1 LAIQNRKITIIF
13 KKIPMN
19 FGVVLLS
26 LVLPFQVSI
35 FSAEKERASPFWAVH
50 VAIDTSRLIGLA
62 SMRGKEPIYN
72 LDPELLVRLP
82 IKEDRPKN
90 RRKQFIENY
99 VKTTAL
105 IVSR

>member
-1 LAIQNRKITIIF
+1 
-13 KKIPMN
+13 MN
-19 FGVVLLS
+19 FGVILVS

-35 FSAEKERASPFWAVH
+35 FSAEKERASPFWAVQ
-50 VAIDTSRLIGLA
+50 VAIDTSRLLGLA
-62 SMRGKEPIYN
+62 SMPSKEPIYN

-105 IVSR
+105 IASR

>member
-1 LAIQNRKITIIF
+1 
-13 KKIPMN
+13 MN
-19 FGVVLLS
+19 FGVILVS

-35 FSAEKERASPFWAVH
+35 FSAEKERASPFWAVQ
-50 VAIDTSRLIGLA
+50 VAIDTSRLLGLA
-62 SMRGKEPIYN
+62 SMPSKEPIYN

-99 VKTTAL
+99 VKSTAL
-105 IVSR
+105 IALR

>member
-1 LAIQNRKITIIF
+1 
-13 KKIPMN
+13 MN
-19 FGVVLLS
+19 FGVILVS

-35 FSAEKERASPFWAVH
+35 FSAEKERASPFWAVQ
-50 VAIDTSRLIGLA
+50 VAIDTSRLLGLA
-62 SMRGKEPIYN
+62 SMPGKEPIYN

-105 IVSR
+105 IASR

>member
-1 LAIQNRKITIIF
+1 
-13 KKIPMN
+13 MN
-19 FGVVLLS
+19 FGVILVS
-26 LVLPFQVSI
+26 LVLPFQINV
-35 FSAEKERASPFWAVH
+35 FSAEKERASPFWAIQ
-50 VAIDTSRLIGLA
+50 VAIDTSRLLGLA
-62 SMRGKEPIYN
+62 SMRRKEPIYN

-105 IVSR
+105 IASR

>member
-1 LAIQNRKITIIF
+1 
-13 KKIPMN
+13 MN
-19 FGVVLLS
+19 FGVILVS

-35 FSAEKERASPFWAVH
+35 FSAEKERASPFWAVQ
-50 VAIDTSRLIGLA
+50 VAIDTSRLLGLA
-62 SMRGKEPIYN
+62 SMRSKDPIYN

-82 IKEDRPKN
+82 LKEDRPKN

-105 IVSR
+105 IASR

>member
-1 LAIQNRKITIIF
+1 LAIQNRKITIIS

-19 FGVVLLS
+19 FGVILVS
-26 LVLPFQVSI
+26 LALPFQVSV
-35 FSAEKERASPFWAVH
+35 FSVEKERASPFWAVQ
-50 VAIDTSRLIGLA
+50 VAIDTSRLLGLA

>member
-1 LAIQNRKITIIF
+1 LAIQNRKITIIS

-26 LVLPFQVSI
+26 LVLPFQVSV
-35 FSAEKERASPFWAVH
+35 FSAEKERASAFWAVQ
-50 VAIDTSRLIGLA
+50 VAIDTSRLLGLA

-99 VKTTAL
+99 VKSSAL
-105 IVSR
+105 IALR

>member
-1 LAIQNRKITIIF
+1 
-13 KKIPMN
+13 MN
-19 FGVVLLS
+19 FGVILVS

-35 FSAEKERASPFWAVH
+35 FSAEKERASPFWAVQ
-50 VAIDTSRLIGLA
+50 VAIDTSRLLGLA
-62 SMRGKEPIYN
+62 SMRGKEPICN

-99 VKTTAL
+99 VKSTAL
-105 IVSR
+105 IALR